1 MNIEDE
7 YKDAQFYLENTKRKR
22 IPPEITDTL
31 RLTQEFNQK
40 FFDIYKK
47 QINISCFSVMMDDI
61 KNYRPL
67 SELQLTQIESLSEE
81 EKIKIIKIYNT
92 MFASIEYIING

>member
-1 MNIEDE
+1 
-7 YKDAQFYLENTKRKR
+7 
-22 IPPEITDTL
+22 
-31 RLTQEFNQK
+31 
-40 FFDIYKK
+40 
-47 QINISCFSVMMDDI
+47 MMDDI

-81 EKIKIIKIYNT
+81 EKIKVIKIYNT